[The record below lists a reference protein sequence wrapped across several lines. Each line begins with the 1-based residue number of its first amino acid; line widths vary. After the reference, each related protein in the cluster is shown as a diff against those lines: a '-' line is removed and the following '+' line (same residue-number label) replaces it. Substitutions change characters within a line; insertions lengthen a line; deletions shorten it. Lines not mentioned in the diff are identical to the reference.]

1 MVIVT
6 IVRVSGLRNGSNLDP
21 VWDFYWQVVESSIAI
36 IMVSLTAFRSF
47 FVQERIRRSQPKK
60 SWYHGVKQAWSSRS
74 TGASEDSAHELPPI
88 ARGHL
93 TGLRTY
99 IYGNGRTSQ
108 GAGTYLQ
115 DEDEDA
121 EWGQPVTQ
129 RPIPSNTISV
139 RQDVIVHTE
148 TVNLT
153 PHYLFCNWLTR
164 IRSLKLRT

>member
-1 MVIVT
+1 M
-6 IVRVSGLRNGSNLDP
+6 L
-21 VWDFYWQVVESSIAI
+21 
-36 IMVSLTAFRSF
+36 
-47 FVQERIRRSQPKK
+47 
-60 SWYHGVKQAWSSRS
+60 SSRS
-74 TGASEDSAHELPPI
+74 TGASEASAHELPPI
-88 ARGHL
+88 PRGHL
-93 TGLRTY
+93 TGLRTI
-99 IYGNGRTSQ
+99 IYGNGRTSH

-121 EWGQPVTQ
+121 EWGQTIMQ

-153 PHYLFCNWLTR
+153 PHCLFCNWLTR